1 MTANWLSILVLAA
14 LFVLATIRN
23 VHLGAAALAAAWL
36 VGVFVFGI
44 QAPEVLAGFPVE
56 LLITLVGVTFLFAI
70 AEKAGAINAIVHWAL
85 RLVRGRVSLMPWV
98 IFLVTAAVTA
108 VGAATPAAAAIVGP
122 IAMGFARRYQINP
135 VLMGMAVIQGASAGS
150 FAPTGVYGMIINGIV
165 RKNGL
170 VANPMLL
177 FLASLVA
184 ILITVVAAYFTFGGR
199 ELWRHDHDAEAD
211 PIEMTP
217 PVWDAPLIASLI
229 AVIVLVVLVAASVI
243 MGFELNIGLTGLV
256 LVVVLASIFPDTAKG
271 AVTNVSWPTV
281 LLVCGVVTYVALL
294 QNQGVVDWLGNSVA
308 GIGAPLMAALVI
320 CLIGAVVSA
329 LASTTGI
336 LTALIPLAVPF
347 LATGQVWTA
356 GLIAAL
362 AISSSVV
369 DCSPFS
375 TNGALMVAYSEEPL
389 RDMAYR
395 KFMSWGWA
403 LVVIGPLVSWLLL
416 VVLPHAFGTGAVA

>member
-1 MTANWLSILVLAA
+1 MTAQWISILVLAA
-14 LFVLATIRN
+14 LFVLATWRN

-36 VGVFVFGI
+36 VGVFVFHV
-44 QAPEVLAGFPVE
+44 QAPEVLAGFPVD
-56 LLITLVGVTFLFAI
+56 LLVTLVGVTFLFAI
-70 AEKAGAINAIVHWAL
+70 AEKAGAINAIVHWAMK
-85 RLVRGRVSLMPWV
+85 LVRGRVSLMPWV
-98 IFLVTAAVTA
+98 VFLITAAVTA

-165 RKNGL
+165 RKNNL
-170 VANPMLL
+170 VANPMML
-177 FLASLVA
+177 FLGSLVA
-184 ILITVVAAYFTFGGR
+184 ILITVIAAYFAFGGR
-199 ELWRHDHDAEAD
+199 QLWRHDHDPHAE
-211 PIEMTP
+211 
-217 PVWDAPLIASLI
+217 PVELDQTNWTSPLVTSLLAI
-229 AVIVLVVLVAASVI
+229 AVLVILVGASVV
-243 MGFELNIGLTGLV
+243 MGFELNIGLTALL

-271 AVTNVSWPTV
+271 AVGNVSWPTV

-347 LATGQVWTA
+347 LATGQVWAA
-356 GLIAAL
+356 GLITAL

-395 KFMSWGWA
+395 KFMTWGWA
-403 LVVIGPLVSWLLL
+403 LVILGPLVSWLAL
-416 VVLPHAFGTGAVA
+416 VVLPSLF